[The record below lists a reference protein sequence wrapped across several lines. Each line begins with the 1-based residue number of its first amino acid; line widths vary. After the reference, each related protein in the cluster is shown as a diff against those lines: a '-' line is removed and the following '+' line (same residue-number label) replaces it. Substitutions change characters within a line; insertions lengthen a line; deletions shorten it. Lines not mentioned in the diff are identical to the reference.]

1 MKLQRRVIALCLL
14 LVLAMSACTT
24 MPIFQPGRDSFDEGM
39 ALFNQ
44 GNYRDALP
52 YFQRAT
58 EENPN
63 FAQAYFYL
71 GRSMIGLRRWRDAIP
86 PLRTAYRLAPE
97 ATKQEMTDVL
107 LDALLAAALGGVAP
121 DWARSEPFRSLP

>member
-1 MKLQRRVIALCLL
+1 MKSQRRITAVWLV
-14 LVLAMSACTT
+14 LVLAMCSCTAL
-24 MPIFQPGRDSFDEGM
+24 PLFQPGRDSFDEGM

-71 GRSMIGLRRWRDAIP
+71 GRSMIGMRRWREAIP

-97 ATKQEMTDVL
+97 TTKQEITDVL
-107 LDALLAAALGGVAP
+107 LDALLAAALGGVGP
-121 DWARSEPFRSLP
+121 VSEPFRGLP

>member
-1 MKLQRRVIALCLL
+1 M
-14 LVLAMSACTT
+14 T
-24 MPIFQPGRDSFDEGM
+24 
-39 ALFNQ
+39 LFNQ
-44 GNYRDALP
+44 GSFREALP

-71 GRSMIGLRRWRDAIP
+71 GRSFINLRRWREGIS

-97 ATKQEMTDVL
+97 ATKQEIADVL
-107 LDALLAAALGGVAP
+107 FDALLAVAMAGVGP
-121 DWARSEPFRSLP
+121 ERPGSEPFRGVP